1 MTLIEII
8 NKITPIILLIII
20 EYLFKK
26 FFEKSKVKKTEIIQN
41 QKQVAKTIHKPY
53 IVLIQ
58 KGVN

>member
-53 IVLIQ
+53 IVLI
-58 KGVN
+58 